1 MVKNVDENEYITSPI
16 YYSGQVR
23 NMYFLTEDVLY
34 EVLMQSRKP
43 IVKEFKKQV
52 KIILKDIRKHG
63 MYATEELLDNPDLLI
78 EVATKLKEEKE
89 KKNLLL

>member
-1 MVKNVDENEYITSPI
+1 M
-16 YYSGQVR
+16 
-23 NMYFLTEDVLY
+23 
-34 EVLMQSRKP
+34 
-43 IVKEFKKQV
+43 
-52 KIILKDIRKHG
+52 KDIRKHG